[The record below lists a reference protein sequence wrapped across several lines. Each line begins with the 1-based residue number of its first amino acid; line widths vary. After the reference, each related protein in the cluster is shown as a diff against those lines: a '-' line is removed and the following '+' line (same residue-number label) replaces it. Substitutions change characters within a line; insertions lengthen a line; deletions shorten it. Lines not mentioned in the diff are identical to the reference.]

1 MSSFEG
7 KTVTV
12 TTVVQPEIK
21 NKKAIRI
28 LGIIE
33 IIVAIICIVI
43 GITVAALLSTSP
55 SASLVSY
62 RGSTQLISNTNAFGF
77 YGNPQFNF
85 GSGIWCGIWIL
96 ISGAL
101 AVAAGGSGSSVCLVN
116 CHIGFG
122 VVGAILS
129 LLLTAS
135 AAIISP
141 LLLAAV
147 LGVGPLATIAWLH
160 VVLAVLGFI
169 AFILLIISTS
179 FGCCSSPNNCCACC
193 CGMQQSA
200 AYPGQPMQTFGQNS
214 EADV

>member
-1 MSSFEG
+1 MSSFESEA
-7 KTVTV
+7 VAV

-21 NKKAIRI
+21 NKRAIRI

-33 IIVAIICIVI
+33 IILAIICIVI

-62 RGSTQLISNTNAFGF
+62 RGSTQLISGTNAFGLF
-77 YGNPQFNF
+77 GNPYINF

-129 LLLTAS
+129 LSLTAS
-135 AAIISP
+135 GAIINQQ
-141 LLLAAV
+141 
-147 LGVGPLATIAWLH
+147 LGVGPLATIASLH

-169 AFILLIISTS
+169 AFILLMVSS
-179 FGCCSSPNNCCACC
+179 ACGCCSSPNNCCACC

-200 AYPGQPMQTFGQNS
+200 AYSGQPMQTFGQNS
-214 EADV
+214 EAEDV